1 MIIQHISTHGRAN
14 PIGHGFRH
22 PQRIVCSTVR
32 AEVGGLGVRA
42 GTVILPPSSFV
53 SSKRYP
59 AISEVLFRSRKELLS
74 GTFSGVCFCSWSQQ
88 LINCTIGRMPG
99 VIALAEQ
106 KKWLSVTAV
115 LVSAREECEYPQAEP
130 RQKNPAD
137 PQPHKVQR
145 ADRDL
150 AARKKHNVVQ
160 ISDIFQRKLLVYD
173 SMRRI
178 W

>member
-1 MIIQHISTHGRAN
+1 
-14 PIGHGFRH
+14 
-22 PQRIVCSTVR
+22 
-32 AEVGGLGVRA
+32 
-42 GTVILPPSSFV
+42 
-53 SSKRYP
+53 
-59 AISEVLFRSRKELLS
+59 
-74 GTFSGVCFCSWSQQ
+74 
-88 LINCTIGRMPG
+88 MPG